1 VVVDVVA
8 AVFDEARD
16 VVVNVRRED
25 VTVGDTTGD
34 VVVFQV
40 FVREAAVLG
49 RGIMVSEG
57 KAASTK

>member
-40 FVREAAVLG
+40 FVREAAVG